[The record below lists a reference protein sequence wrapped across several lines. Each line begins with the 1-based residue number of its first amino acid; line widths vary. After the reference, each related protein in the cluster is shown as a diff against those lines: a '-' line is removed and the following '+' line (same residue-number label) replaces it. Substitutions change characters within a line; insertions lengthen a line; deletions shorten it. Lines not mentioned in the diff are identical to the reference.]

1 MTEASR
7 AQKLLIQQNDEIN
20 ALRNRVAEL
29 EEENRQLRKE
39 MIGTDYV
46 FFDFLSNHQTKLLM
60 GIYNRPVADYAYLDR
75 ITEQGDRY
83 NRYTDINHEALR
95 NRVSIWKLRQKM
107 REHGIEIKTWR
118 GVGYY
123 LDDENKAKL
132 RDLLNTS
139 AERVKNNGGS

>member
-1 MTEASR
+1 MTDAER
-7 AQKLLIQQNDEIN
+7 I
-20 ALRNRVAEL
+20 AEL
-29 EEENRQLRKE
+29 EEEVRQLRAALTPTT
-39 MIGTDYV
+39 GAFV
-46 FFDFLSNHQTKLLM
+46 GFLSKGEVKILM
-60 GIYNRPVADYAYLDR
+60 GIYSRPVADYAYLDR

-95 NRVSIWKLRQKM
+95 NRVSIWKLRKKM

-132 RDLLNTS
+132 MTLMGM
-139 AERVKNNGGS
+139 K